1 MFSANFEHMFDFNYT
16 DKTLR
21 IIKTEDQAVLLE
33 VPEDVITLNDGENDT
48 DSIREVYAKA
58 YFNRESLIN
67 IENDKTQRRIQW
79 HFKEG
84 SNTEIEF

>member
-58 YFNRESLIN
+58 YFSRESAIN
-67 IENDKTQRRIQW
+67 IENDNTQRRI
-79 HFKEG
+79 
-84 SNTEIEF
+84 